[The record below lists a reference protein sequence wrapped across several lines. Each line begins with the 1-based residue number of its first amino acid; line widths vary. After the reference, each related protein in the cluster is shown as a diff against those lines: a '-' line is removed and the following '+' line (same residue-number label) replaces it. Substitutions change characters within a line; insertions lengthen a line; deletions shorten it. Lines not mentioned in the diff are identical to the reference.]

1 MSDEVLTQIAEYS
14 VTTAELAKLKA
25 RFEGVTYDVSTTA
38 GLDTAKKDRRELVAL
53 RTALE
58 AKRAEIKAPA
68 LAQCN
73 LIDSEAKRIK
83 AEIVALETPIDTIIK
98 QEEARKEA
106 EKAEKARIAAEAQ
119 KVLDDK
125 IIEIGKLPLRCIGKD
140 SGEIS
145 LFLAALE
152 AREIGVEF
160 TGDTR
165 TRAEQAKVE
174 AVAEIRVI
182 HGQVKEQEEKAAEIK
197 AAQEKEAERLEAE
210 RVEREAQEA
219 AQLEALAAQ
228 QAELDEQKRLNDIE
242 TARLAELAKAENER
256 VAAVKKEEEEA
267 AAELKR
273 QQDALDAEKRE
284 KEKQEAIEA
293 EQKRVAAE
301 KEKKAA
307 EKARKLA
314 ESKFKSVSEALQA
327 IQDICADDRVTDSDA
342 RAKIAVIAEANL

>member
-1 MSDEVLTQIAEYS
+1 MTQEISTQIAEYS

-25 RFEGVTYDVSTTA
+25 RFDGAKYDVSTTA
-38 GLDTAKKDRRELVAL
+38 GLDMAKKDRRELVAL

-58 AKRAEIKAPA
+58 SKRAEIKAPA

-83 AEIVALETPIDTIIK
+83 AEIVALEAPIDAIIK

-106 EKAEKARIAAEAQ
+106 EKAEKARLAAEAQ

-125 IIEIGKLPLRCIGKD
+125 ILEIGKLPLRCIGKD
-140 SGEIS
+140 SGEIA

-152 AREIGVEF
+152 AKEIGGEF
-160 TGDTR
+160 TGETR
-165 TRAEQAKVE
+165 TRAEQAKAD

-182 HGQVKEQEEKAAEIK
+182 HAQLVEQEEKAAAIK
-197 AAQEKEAERLEAE
+197 AEQEKETARLEAE
-210 RVEREAQEA
+210 RGEREAQEA
-219 AQLEALAAQ
+219 AQREALAAQ

-242 TARLAELAKAENER
+242 AARLSELAKA
-256 VAAVKKEEEEA
+256 AKQAEEEA

-273 QQDALDAEKRE
+273 QQDALDAERRE
-284 KEKQEAIEA
+284 KEKQDAIEA
-293 EQKRVAAE
+293 EQKRIAAE

-314 ESKFKSVSEALQA
+314 ESKFKDVSTALQA
-327 IQDICADDRVTDSDA
+327 IQDICDDDRVSDSEA